1 VTLRRELQ
9 SANIQIILAILA
21 IKDYWQFHRNCHSP
35 IFVNSENFEKKVELS
50 VGGSPESMAAANGQL
65 HVAENQTNSV
75 SMLNPQS
82 RLVQKRV
89 SVGIAPR
96 RLLSAPQ
103 KIYRVVVHIPLGAE
117 PLGLALIQ

>member
-1 VTLRRELQ
+1 LQ

-35 IFVNSENFEKKVELS
+35 IFVNSENFEKTVELS

-65 HVAENQTNSV
+65 YVAENQTNSV

-96 RLLSAPQ
+96 RLLSAPRRF
-103 KIYRVVVHIPLGAE
+103 IELSHIFPLVRNHW
-117 PLGLALIQ
+117 ALL